1 MAYWYTDGDRQ
12 YNGWRLDEKSRDI
25 AALWTPLGLLRP
37 TRLQFGLMNAGI
49 VTQGRLRVMRQQKLS
64 VYTREHSENIADDFT
79 GWTDHRFDK
88 GKPIVDWDGLATGC
102 IEHLARAHAEN
113 MSFKAKKTVF
123 GAPSGEFWGH
133 TLDVEG
139 SRQADHN
146 MAPLERM
153 VAPKDQSELR
163 RVLGVLV
170 QHKDAID
177 RGGII
182 AAPLYRLTGKV
193 PWVWGATEEAAFEQ
207 LRSNALKNN
216 VLAPFD
222 PKKQVRVRVDA
233 SDDGKGWMIYQLCD
247 ADGEDEPQNRAVLRY
262 GSKAWNRSMRSR
274 PPYYKEADGL
284 ITAATDARYYAEAT
298 AFPLLLFTDHAP
310 LQYIKTCAKG
320 PVTGDRLAHR
330 ELDGNALRGEVP
342 TRPEKHRGRR
352 AVALPHVGATPA

>member
-1 MAYWYTDGDRQ
+1 M
-12 YNGWRLDEKSRDI
+12 
-25 AALWTPLGLLRP
+25 
-37 TRLQFGLMNAGI
+37 
-49 VTQGRLRVMRQQKLS
+49 
-64 VYTREHSENIADDFT
+64 
-79 GWTDHRFDK
+79 
-88 GKPIVDWDGLATGC
+88 
-102 IEHLARAHAEN
+102 AHAEN

-123 GAPSGEFWGH
+123 GAPSAEFWGQ

-193 PWVWGATEEAAFEQ
+193 PWVWGAAEEAAFEQ
-207 LRSNALKNN
+207 LRSAALNNN

-233 SDDGKGWMIYQLCD
+233 SDDGKGWMIYQLRD
-247 ADGEDEPQNRAVLRY
+247 ADTARTNRRTALSFATGARHGTRACGAGRRTTRRPTTSSRRRRTPATTRRRPNFRSSSTRTTPRSSTSKDLRQRA
-262 GSKAWNRSMRSR
+262 GN
-274 PPYYKEADGL
+274 
-284 ITAATDARYYAEAT
+284 
-298 AFPLLLFTDHAP
+298 
-310 LQYIKTCAKG
+310 
-320 PVTGDRLAHR
+320 RLAQR
-330 ELDGNALRGEVP
+330 ELDG
-342 TRPEKHRGRR
+342 H
-352 AVALPHVGATPA
+352 AVRS